1 MHSKETPNRIL
12 LIILL
17 SSPKLFQSQTSIL
30 EFKILGTMHFGN
42 NNINNKSLYNEL
54 EKAKPEIILIE
65 DWKAY
70 KKVRGLRTAKFLRI
84 WKPTVEQM
92 TIQKYKSKHKDV
104 EIIPIDSIFDHNN
117 YAKNINIKENEIEI
131 LIKNT
136 SLSKEEKVLLNKLR
150 EKEKIFEN
158 EMTNAS
164 ILELNKKEFVDL
176 FTEFYFER
184 KKFQKDILQKYYSN
198 TALTN
203 WFIQNEIFHN
213 EREKIMSDKINK
225 VICENRNKRI
235 ILLVGL
241 VHKNPL
247 QNNTTRSG
255 CR

>member
-1 MHSKETPNRIL
+1 MLSATSQKMRIIL

-131 LIKNT
+131 LMMAHFK
-136 SLSKEEKVLLNKLR
+136 
-150 EKEKIFEN
+150 
-158 EMTNAS
+158 A
-164 ILELNKKEFVDL
+164 
-176 FTEFYFER
+176 
-184 KKFQKDILQKYYSN
+184 
-198 TALTN
+198 
-203 WFIQNEIFHN
+203 
-213 EREKIMSDKINK
+213 
-225 VICENRNKRI
+225 
-235 ILLVGL
+235 
-241 VHKNPL
+241 
-247 QNNTTRSG
+247 
-255 CR
+255 

>member
-1 MHSKETPNRIL
+1 
-12 LIILL
+12 
-17 SSPKLFQSQTSIL
+17 
-30 EFKILGTMHFGN
+30 MHFGN

-117 YAKNINIKENEIEI
+117 YAKNINIKENEIQI

-164 ILELNKKEFVDL
+164 ILELNKSNMKLKFKHNNVEYEY
-176 FTEFYFER
+176 TFY
-184 KKFQKDILQKYYSN
+184 KIKDN
-198 TALTN
+198 
-203 WFIQNEIFHN
+203 
-213 EREKIMSDKINK
+213 
-225 VICENRNKRI
+225 
-235 ILLVGL
+235 
-241 VHKNPL
+241 
-247 QNNTTRSG
+247 
-255 CR
+255 